1 LGYFYKLNLST
12 QLNIEEGK
20 KMGKKEEIIAV
31 ITPALEVLGFYLED
45 VTITSAGRRSM
56 LTVIVDGDTHLSLD
70 QVTAATKGISEIV
83 EGIQSLGQTPFTLE
97 VTSPG
102 LDRPLTKPRH
112 WRKNIDRL
120 VKVILLDG
128 SEVKGR
134 VKDVSETFVTIDEQ
148 VINFTDIK
156 RATLEIEFKQ
166 VGK

>member
-1 LGYFYKLNLST
+1 
-12 QLNIEEGK
+12 
-20 KMGKKEEIIAV
+20 MGKKEEISAV
-31 ITPALEVLGFYLED
+31 ITPALSALGFYLED

-70 QVTAATKGISEIV
+70 QVTSATKAIGEII
-83 EGIQSLGQTPFTLE
+83 ESLQSLGDTPFTLE

-120 VKVILLDG
+120 VKVVLLDG
-128 SEVKGR
+128 KEVKGR
-134 VKDVSETFVTIDEQ
+134 IKAASEVSATVAESE
-148 VINFTDIK
+148 INFADIK
-156 RATLEIEFKQ
+156 RASLEVEFKQ

>member
-1 LGYFYKLNLST
+1 
-12 QLNIEEGK
+12 
-20 KMGKKEEIIAV
+20 MGKKEEIIAA
-31 ITPALEVLGFYLED
+31 ITPALEALGFYLED

-70 QVTAATKGISEIV
+70 QVTTAIKGISEIV
-83 EGIQSLGQTPFTLE
+83 ENIQSLGQTPFTLE

-112 WRKNIDRL
+112 WRKNLDRL
-120 VKVILLDG
+120 VKVILQDG
-128 SEVKGR
+128 KEVKGR
-134 VKDVSETFVTIDEQ
+134 VKYVTESDATLDEQ
-148 VINFTDIK
+148 VINFSDIK

>member
-1 LGYFYKLNLST
+1 
-12 QLNIEEGK
+12 
-20 KMGKKEEIIAV
+20 MGKKEEIIAE
-31 ITPALEVLGFYLED
+31 ITPALAALGFYLED
-45 VTITSAGRRSM
+45 VIITSAGRRSM

-112 WRKNIDRL
+112 WRKNLDRL

-128 SEVKGR
+128 KEVKGR
-134 VKDVSETFVTIDEQ
+134 VKDSTQVSATIDQQ

-156 RATLEIEFKQ
+156 RAILEIEFKQ

>member
-1 LGYFYKLNLST
+1 
-12 QLNIEEGK
+12 
-20 KMGKKEEIIAV
+20 MGKKEESSAA
-31 ITPALEVLGFYLED
+31 ITPALSDLGFYLED
-45 VTITSAGRRSM
+45 ITITSAGRRSM

-70 QVTAATKGISEIV
+70 QVTVATKAISEIV
-83 EGIQSLGQTPFTLE
+83 ENIQSLGQAPFTLE

-120 VKVILLDG
+120 VKIVLLDG
-128 SEVKGR
+128 TEIKGR
-134 VKDVSETFVTIDEQ
+134 VKDATEISATIDEQ
-148 VINFTDIK
+148 VIKFSDIK

>member
-1 LGYFYKLNLST
+1 
-12 QLNIEEGK
+12 
-20 KMGKKEEIIAV
+20 MGKKEEISAA
-31 ITPALEVLGFYLED
+31 ITPALSDLGFYLED
-45 VTITSAGRRSM
+45 ITITSAGRRSM

-70 QVTAATKGISEIV
+70 QVTVATKAISEIV
-83 EGIQSLGQTPFTLE
+83 EYIQSLGQAPFTLE

-120 VKVILLDG
+120 VKIVLSDG
-128 SEVKGR
+128 KEIKGR
-134 VKDVSETFVTIDEQ
+134 VKDATEISATVDEQ
-148 VINFTDIK
+148 AVNFSDIK

>member
-1 LGYFYKLNLST
+1 
-12 QLNIEEGK
+12 
-20 KMGKKEEIIAV
+20 MGKKEEISAA
-31 ITPALEVLGFYLED
+31 ITPALSDLGFYLED
-45 VTITSAGRRSM
+45 ITITSAGRRSM

-70 QVTAATKGISEIV
+70 QVTVATKAVSEIV
-83 EGIQSLGQTPFTLE
+83 ENIQSLGQAPFTLE

-120 VKVILLDG
+120 VNIVLLDG
-128 SEVKGR
+128 KEIKGR
-134 VKDVSETFVTIDEQ
+134 VKDATEISATVDEQ
-148 VINFTDIK
+148 AVNFSDIK